1 MRLLYV
7 ADMYYP
13 PTLGGSAIAVRRLAH
28 GMAARGHEVQVVA
41 PGHGLFDTAE
51 KDGRTVVIRCGA
63 IPDLRPGMDPRKTGI
78 RLPLLPA
85 IAIRR
90 AMDRFRPDL
99 IHLQVPGY
107 TAATAA
113 VLARLDGTPLVAT
126 CHGIPEN
133 FWAPG
138 DRSQPLFQAF
148 GRFIWSLILENL
160 ERCDAV
166 LAPTRIAAD
175 LLRAQGLRKA
185 ALPVSNGVDLEVYRP
200 PVDAGE
206 RRMLRA
212 RFGLPDEGPVVL
224 YAGRFAPEKRL
235 EVLFDAMAH
244 MSPDA
249 AATWAFV
256 GRGVLDPVAELGR
269 RGVDTS
275 RVRMLGLLMDQD
287 MPLIYRAVDVLVL
300 PSEAELQG
308 LVLLEAAASGC
319 ALVGARA
326 LAIPEAIEHE
336 VTGFLHEPGDAPGL
350 AAALWR
356 LIREPG
362 LLDRM
367 GSAAQEAVR
376 HHAIPA
382 CLDRTLAIY
391 EEVMARRERRGTAPD
406 PEGA

>member
-41 PGHGLFDTAE
+41 PGQALFDMAE

-85 IAIRR
+85 LAIRR

-113 VLARLDGTPLVAT
+113 LLARLEGMPLVAT

-138 DRSQPLFQAF
+138 DRNQPLFQAF

-185 ALPVSNGVDLEVYRP
+185 AIPVSNGVDLEVYRP
-200 PVDAGE
+200 PADEAE
-206 RRMLRA
+206 RRMLRE
-212 RFGLPDEGPVVL
+212 RFGLPADGPVVL

-235 EVLFDAMAH
+235 EVLFDAMAR
-244 MSPDA
+244 MRVSSK
-249 AATWAFV
+249 ATWAFV
-256 GRGVLDPVAELGR
+256 GRGVLDPMAELER
-269 RGVDTS
+269 RGVAVAD
-275 RVRMLGLLMDQD
+275 VRMLGLLTDQD

-326 LAIPEAIEHE
+326 LAIPEAIADGE
-336 VTGFLHEPGDAPGL
+336 TGFLHEPGDADGL
-350 AAALWR
+350 AGALDRLVRDPALRQRMGQAAL
-356 LIREPG
+356 
-362 LLDRM
+362 
-367 GSAAQEAVR
+367 EAVR
-376 HHAIPA
+376 IHAIPA
-382 CLDRTLAIY
+382 CIDRTLAIY
-391 EEVMARRERRGTAPD
+391 EEVMARRG
-406 PEGA
+406 GASRSAGG